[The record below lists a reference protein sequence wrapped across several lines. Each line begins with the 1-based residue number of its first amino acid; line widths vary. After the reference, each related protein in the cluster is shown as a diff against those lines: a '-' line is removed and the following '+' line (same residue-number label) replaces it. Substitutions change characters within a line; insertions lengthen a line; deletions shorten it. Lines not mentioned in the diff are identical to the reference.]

1 MKKLLNLT
9 IACLLPIFALAQG
22 GVEASG
28 GLAATIPVGLSN
40 NALTPGIGIDA
51 GLHYRTAD
59 RTLNIGVNTGFY
71 RFWPDSTAAFD
82 VSYVP
87 IVGELNYYFGEEG
100 TTMLYVGARGGIV
113 RYFERTRNPSIVLQD
128 ETRSYWYGTFS
139 PQFGV
144 EVPLLSQL
152 ALDIRL
158 AYNVVLTKEAPNDFN
173 LQHFTVGAGVRYR
186 FGG

>member
-1 MKKLLNLT
+1 MKKLLNLL

-22 GVEASG
+22 SVEASG
-28 GLAATIPVGLSN
+28 GLAATIPVGISN
-40 NALTPGIGIDA
+40 TELTPGIGIDA
-51 GLHYRTAD
+51 GLHYRNSD
-59 RTLNIGVNTGFY
+59 RTLSFGANTGFY

-87 IVGELNYYFGEEG
+87 IVGELNYYFGEAG
-100 TTMLYVGARGGIV
+100 ATMLYVGARGGIV

-139 PQFGV
+139 PQFGI
-144 EVPLLSQL
+144 EVPLISQL

-158 AYNVVLTKEAPNDFN
+158 AYNVVLTKESSSDAN

-186 FGG
+186 LGG